1 MVNTIYVEHAIYNN
15 RVKLFMKF
23 EYDTK
28 TIELAKTLAGIKWSH
43 AYKSWYLGYYPDIMS
58 QLNRT
63 FVPQGIQL
71 NLVNTLDDV
80 KLDVKK

>member
-1 MVNTIYVEHAIYNN
+1 MVNTINIEHAIYNN
-15 RVKLFMKF
+15 RVKIFMKF
-23 EYDTK
+23 EYDSK

-43 AYKSWYLGYYPDIMS
+43 IHKGWYLGYHPNVMS

-63 FVPQGIQL
+63 FVPEGIQL

-80 KLDVKK
+80 KFVI